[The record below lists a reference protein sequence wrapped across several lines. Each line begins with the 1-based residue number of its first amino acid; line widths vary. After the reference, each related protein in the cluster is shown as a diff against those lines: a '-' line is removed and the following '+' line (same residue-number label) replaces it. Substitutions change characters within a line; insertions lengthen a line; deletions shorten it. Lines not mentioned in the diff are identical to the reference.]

1 MEQTI
6 LGRTGINVGRT
17 GFGGIPIQRISY
29 EESTEIL
36 RYSYDN
42 GVTLYDT
49 AHGYSTS
56 QERIGIALG
65 DVRHNIV
72 IATKSPAAK
81 PEDIKKN
88 LENSL
93 KMLKTDY
100 IDIYQ
105 VHGPS
110 FVPQPGGDDGVYDC
124 FMEAKEEGKIRYI
137 GISAHKKDIAEEA
150 VLSGLY
156 DTLQYPFSYLSSD
169 EELEL
174 VELCKK
180 HNVGILGMKGLCGG
194 LLTNIKGA
202 FTFLRQYPNIVPIWG
217 IQKLSEIQEFIEYE
231 NNPPAMDESMTASIE
246 ADKKE
251 LVGSF
256 CRGCGYC
263 MPCPAGIPIGMA
275 ARMTFLLG
283 RTVKE
288 GFLSTEW
295 RQNMNK
301 INNCTNCGHCTANC
315 PYSLDVPTL
324 LKQQL
329 KGYLEMTK

>member
-6 LGRTGINVGRT
+6 LGRTGLMVGRT

-29 EESTEIL
+29 NESTEIL

-42 GVTLYDT
+42 GITLYDT

-56 QERIGIALG
+56 QERIGTALG
-65 DVRHNIV
+65 DVRKNIV
-72 IATKSPAAK
+72 IATKTPAVA
-81 PEDIKKN
+81 PADIVKN

-105 VHGPS
+105 VHCPP
-110 FVPQPGGDDGVYDC
+110 FVPKPGGEDGIYDC
-124 FMEAKEEGKIRYI
+124 FQRAKQEGKIRFL
-137 GISAHKKDIAEEA
+137 GISAHKRHLAEEA

-169 EELEL
+169 DEMELTD
-174 VELCKK
+174 LCKE
-180 HNVGILGMKGLCGG
+180 HDIGILGMKGLCGG
-194 LLTNIKGA
+194 LLTNIKAA
-202 FTFLRQYPNIVPIWG
+202 FAFLRQYKNIIPIWG
-217 IQKLSEIQEFIEYE
+217 IQKLVEIQEFIGYE
-231 NNPPAMDESMTASIE
+231 NDPPSMDEAMKASIE

-251 LVGSF
+251 LAGSF

-263 MPCPAGIPIGMA
+263 MPCPANIPIPMA
-275 ARMTFLLG
+275 ARIIFLLG

-288 GFLSTEW
+288 NFLTKEW
-295 RQNMNK
+295 RQYMDNINK
-301 INNCTNCGHCTANC
+301 CTNCGHCKANC
-315 PYSLDVPTL
+315 PYELDVPAL

-329 KGYLEMTK
+329 AGYLEY